1 VSTGSKAKLEQK
13 IGEALGLEM
22 AAQKAV
28 QELDSKGL
36 LDEAGMKAKLDKMR
50 KEASNHQT
58 KLEELAQKLSQ
69 SQGLNSESIQK
80 SAEETEQKAS
90 QMMNTYLG
98 EDPDSSEAIEFLC
111 LAEGGEVTHYEVLST
126 MAAKKVKNKQFSTA
140 VNSILR
146 EERRHLQLCTRLA
159 KQLAATSA
167 TSEKSFSICLLLL
180 VSILLMIIE
189 KKIYF
194 HSF

>member
-1 VSTGSKAKLEQK
+1 
-13 IGEALGLEM
+13 M
-22 AAQKAV
+22 
-28 QELDSKGL
+28 
-36 LDEAGMKAKLDKMR
+36 
-50 KEASNHQT
+50 
-58 KLEELAQKLSQ
+58 AQKLSQ

-111 LAEGGEVTHYEVLST
+111 LAEGGEVTHYAHYEVLST

-146 EERRHLQLCTRLA
+146 EERRHLQLCSRLA
-159 KQLAATSA
+159 KQLAATS
-167 TSEKSFSICLLLL
+167 E
-180 VSILLMIIE
+180 
-189 KKIYF
+189 
-194 HSF
+194 